1 MKIFLQPVLLCIL
14 LLSMA
19 ITNAQQV
26 KPPVRPGAP
35 QSGNQQTSEDD
46 PRWQKV
52 DSLLQMGLPQS
63 ALEEIKR
70 LMAEVSFT
78 RSGLPD
84 PKGQYAQYIK
94 ANLYELSARSQFEEN
109 YLLNYIKEREALL
122 NKPWPSVHSL
132 EWINQITYSI
142 LADLYWQYYSQN
154 RWMILDRTVGSKGT
168 MDLNAPVETWDVDMF
183 IQKVSS
189 YYSLSLKNPDEAQR
203 ISLKDYDPVLEKAE
217 DSKKY
222 RPTLYDF
229 LAHRAADFFMND
241 EASITSPEYQ
251 YVMKDSLLLANAGKF
266 TTVVLSG
273 EDSLSFHLQAL
284 RILQQIEKFHLEDKD
299 PSALVDAELKRLKF
313 VYSNINNPRKDS
325 LYLDALRSLVK
336 KYSSHEVSASMMEAI
351 ANWYSEEFQPPVK
364 VYMSTLPPPKEADYI
379 KARQWCLRAIKSF
392 PESHA
397 AENCR
402 ILLNTIEEKTID
414 FRTQEEVIAEKEYP
428 VLLEYRNV
436 DKVYF
441 RLVPTKYISNRDYES
456 GRNSVKSFTSTKPLM
471 EWSVSVPNPGD
482 YKNHK
487 TEVIMPKAPAGHYIL
502 LASDNLIFADSTV
515 AYSFIQVSRMS
526 YISRTAPDGSGLV
539 YVLDRYNGKP
549 VKGVSVQS
557 FTTDYDY
564 KNRTYQRR
572 NREKYTTGEDGSFTI
587 KAPGANQN
595 ANLSFEFRYKND
607 TLIAE
612 NYFQLFNRGQYRERE
627 SKTTTFFFTDR
638 AIYRPGQTVYFKGI
652 VVDNS
657 GKSPLTA
664 EGYHTTLKL
673 YDVNGQAIYTR
684 DYTSGDYGSFSGS
697 FQLPSSG
704 LTGQMRI
711 ESENGSTNFAVEEYK
726 RPKFEVTFKPVDST
740 YRLNQPVEITGE
752 ARTYSDVALSD
763 ATVNY
768 RVVRSAVFP
777 FRDFFRIWP
786 PISYPDAQIVSG
798 TTKVAADGTFKITFT
813 ATPDPSDYGDYNPLY
828 TFMVYTD
835 VSDINGETQSGQTAV
850 NVSNKALLLETDIP
864 LEINSKDLK
873 PFSVKATNL
882 AGKVVPSTV
891 KVELHRLKEG
901 SLLIPR
907 VWDLP
912 DTAIYSLQ
920 EFKSRLPEFP
930 YMLETEQGQDYGQDP
945 VLAERIKEKLVWSGT
960 LNTGKDSTMLFK
972 DIDSE
977 PGRYLITLSATDA
990 FGEPVKLEKVLTIFD
1005 PDSRK
1010 IPAPEHLWFT
1020 LLTPKPNQGGKLQFL
1035 AGSAV
1040 DGSLLIEIQSKGKIL
1055 RHEWYIVSGQKLY
1068 EFQLPDSLT
1077 GLVTVHANL
1086 VWNNYNFLEMHDVNI
1101 PDNSKEL
1108 KFAFESFRSPLLP
1121 GGTEKWKINIT
1132 GPDGKPLQAELLAS
1146 MYDASL
1152 DAFVKHQWF
1161 FDLYRAWPVIYN
1173 WELQQAFNIT
1183 GSWSFGPQYY
1193 GEGVYLQEY
1202 DRLNW
1207 FGHNT
1212 FNGYGYGGRYAK
1224 GGMLVEDE
1232 MILDAVAM
1240 ESESPVANM
1249 QEVSEM
1255 SGDILVPLEKKI
1267 VEPQV
1272 RRNLQETAFFFP
1284 HLTTNK
1290 DGEVW
1295 VEFTVPEALTRWIF
1309 MGMAHTT
1316 GLRNAMFSKEV
1327 VTQKNLMVTPN
1338 LPRFFRDG
1346 DQMIL
1351 QSKISNLTSNPIQG
1365 EARLEILDA
1374 MTMQPVDT
1382 EFGNTTVTKSF
1393 DIPVKSNASVEWNIK
1408 VPASI
1413 QAVLVR
1419 ITAVAG
1425 NHSDGEE
1432 VLVPVLTNRMLVTET
1447 LPLPINGNQTKKFT
1461 FPSLINSGVGNS
1473 SGAPGNQKTG
1483 SASNTLVPH
1492 RLTLEFTSN
1501 PAWYAL
1507 QALPWLESV
1516 EKENSDQIFNRF
1528 FANSIAGFVAN
1539 SSQKIRSVFETW
1551 KTASPDALLSNLE
1564 KNQELKALLIEETPW
1579 LTEAKNEGEQKQ
1591 RLALMFDLNRLS
1603 SEKTSALRRLQQ
1615 NQSDNGGWPWFEG
1628 MPESRYITQY
1638 IVTGMGKL
1646 NHLKVIDLRN
1656 DNESMNMVNRAVN
1669 YLSQRMKEDYNRI
1682 LRDSTAQTGDKGK
1695 KGRKVNQDGVKKN
1708 LMDTDHLSYEHI
1720 QFLYAMSYL
1729 NGLAEPSEDSREAI
1743 AFFSEQARKY
1753 WNKRGLYSQG
1763 MIALWAGR
1771 NGDAKTTQ
1779 AIMASLREKA
1789 ITNEEMGTYWRDNT
1803 SGYYW
1808 YQAPIETQAILIEL
1822 FEEMGTAGSKGSK
1835 GTVGTVSEVDLMKTW
1850 LLKQKQTQSWPTTTA
1865 TSEAV
1870 YALLLRGTDWLQ
1882 TDAKVVIR
1890 TGGETIDLSKP
1901 TIPGVEKEAGTGY
1914 FKTSW
1919 SGSDITADK
1928 GNITVSKESEGPA
1941 WGAMY
1946 FQYFE
1951 NLDKIKAA
1959 DSPLKI
1965 SKQLFVKETTTAGQ
1979 RLVAVTSDKPLQTG
1993 DRLTVRIEIV
2003 SDRDLEYVHLKDMR
2017 ASAFEPATT
2026 LSGYEWKGSL
2036 GYYRSTRDAATN
2048 FFMHYLPKG
2057 THVFEYDLVVSQSG
2071 EYSNGISTIQ
2081 CMYAPEFAA
2090 HSEGIRVFVSK
2101 NKE

>member
-14 LLSMA
+14 LSCFTV
-19 ITNAQQV
+19 ISAQQV
-26 KPPVRPGAP
+26 KPPVRPGTP
-35 QSGNQQTSEDD
+35 QTDNQLKTEDD
-46 PRWQKV
+46 PQWKKV
-52 DSLLQMGLPQS
+52 DSLLQVGLPQS

-70 LMAEVSFT
+70 IMSEVSFT

-109 YLLNYIKEREALL
+109 YLLNYIAEREKLL
-122 NKPWPSVHSL
+122 QEPWPSVQSL
-132 EWINQITYSI
+132 DQVRQITYSI
-142 LADLYWQYYSQN
+142 LADLYWQYYSQH
-154 RWMILDRTVGSKGT
+154 RWMILDRTVESKGT

-183 IQKVSS
+183 IQKVSN
-189 YYSLSLKNPDEAQR
+189 YYSLSLKNPDETQR

-241 EASITSPEYQ
+241 EASITAPEYQ
-251 YVMKDSLLLANAGKF
+251 FVMKDSQLLSESGTFTEVRLA
-266 TTVVLSG
+266 G
-273 EDSLSFHLQAL
+273 EDTLSFHLQAL
-284 RILQQIEKFHLEDKD
+284 QILQDIEKFHLMDKN
-299 PSALVDAELKRLKF
+299 PEALVDVELKRLKF
-313 VYSNINNPRKDS
+313 VYGNINNPDKDS
-325 LYLDALRSLVK
+325 LYLNTLLSLEK
-336 KYSSHEVSASMMEAI
+336 KYSGNVASASIMEAI
-351 ANWYSEEFQPPVK
+351 AAWYGEEYQPPVK
-364 VYMSTLPPPKEADYI
+364 VYMSTLPEPKEADFI
-379 KARQWCLRAIKSF
+379 KSREWCLKAIASF
-392 PESHA
+392 PETNA
-397 AENCR
+397 AKNCR
-402 ILLNTIEEKTID
+402 IRLRSIEQSTVE
-414 FRTQEEVIAEKEYP
+414 FRTQEEIVAEKEYP
-428 VLLEYRNV
+428 ILLDYKNLK
-436 DKVYF
+436 KVYF
-441 RLVPTKYISNRDYES
+441 RLIPSRYISNREY
-456 GRNSVKSFTSTKPLM
+456 NSDRRFLETFVKAKPAM
-471 EWSVSVPNPGD
+471 SWSVDLPEAGD
-482 YKNHK
+482 YKHHK
-487 TEVIMPKAPAGHYIL
+487 AELIMPVTKSGHYIL
-502 LASDNLIFADSTV
+502 LASNNESFKDSTM
-515 AYSFIQVSRMS
+515 AYAFIQVSNMT
-526 YISRTAPDGSGLV
+526 YISRNAPDGSGLI

-549 VKGVSVQS
+549 IKGVSVQS

-564 KNRTYQRR
+564 KTRKYNRK
-572 NREKYTTGEDGSFTI
+572 NRDIYTTGDDGSFAI
-587 KAPGANQN
+587 KAPGASQN
-595 ANLSFEFRYKND
+595 ANLSFEFRYKKD

-612 NYFQLFNRGQYRERE
+612 NYFQLYNRGRYRERE

-638 AIYRPGQTVYFKGI
+638 VIYRPGQTVHFKGI

-657 GKSPLTA
+657 GKSPLVV
-664 EGYHTTLKL
+664 EGYHSLVKL
-673 YDVNGQAIYTR
+673 YDVNGQAIFSKEYV
-684 DYTSGDYGSFSGS
+684 SGDYGSFSGS
-697 FQLPSSG
+697 FQLPSAG

-711 ESENGSTNFAVEEYK
+711 ESENGSVNFAVEEYK

-740 YRLNQPVEITGE
+740 YRLNQPVEVTGE
-752 ARTYSDVALSD
+752 ARTYSDVALSG

-777 FRDFFRIWP
+777 FRDVFRIWP
-786 PISYPDAQIVSG
+786 PLSYPDAQIESG
-798 TTKVAADGTFKITFT
+798 TTKVSADGTFKITFT

-828 TFMVYTD
+828 TFMVYAD

-850 NVSNKALLLETDIP
+850 NVSNKALLLETDIQP
-864 LEINSKDLK
+864 ELNNKELK

-882 AGKVVPSTV
+882 AGKSVPATV

-912 DTAIYSLQ
+912 DTAVYSLQ
-920 EFKSRLPEFP
+920 EFKTRLPEFP
-930 YMLETEQGQDYGQDP
+930 YMYETERGNDNGQDP
-945 VLAERIKEKLVWSGT
+945 VPAERVKEKLVWSGSFD
-960 LNTGKDSTMLFK
+960 TGKDSSMVLQNTDL
-972 DIDSE
+972 E

-990 FGEPVKLEKVLTIFD
+990 FGEAVKLEKELIIFD
-1005 PDSRK
+1005 PDSKK
-1010 IPAPEHLWFT
+1010 IPAPKHLWFT
-1020 LLTPKPNQGGKLQFL
+1020 LLTPKPEQGGKIRFL

-1040 DGSLLIEIQSKGKIL
+1040 DGRLLIELQSNGKIL
-1055 RHEWYIVSGQKLY
+1055 KHEWYSVSGQKPF

-1077 GLVTVHANL
+1077 GRVTILANL
-1086 VWNNYNFLEMHDVNI
+1086 VWNNYNFIEMHDIEI

-1121 GGTEKWKINIT
+1121 GGTEKWKIKIT

-1152 DAFVKHQWF
+1152 DAFAQHRWY
-1161 FDLYRAWPVIYN
+1161 FDLYRSWPLIYN
-1173 WELQQAFNIT
+1173 WELQRSFDIT
-1183 GSWSFGPQYY
+1183 GSRSFQPEYY
-1193 GEGVYLQEY
+1193 GEGIFHQEY
-1202 DRLNW
+1202 DKLNW
-1207 FGHNT
+1207 FGYNT
-1212 FNGYGYGGRYAK
+1212 FNGYGGFRSKGGRMAEEP
-1224 GGMLVEDE
+1224 MLMIVADEVAPMAE
-1232 MILDAVAM
+1232 MIEIRP
-1240 ESESPVANM
+1240 ESEANGDFAVSP
-1249 QEVSEM
+1249 
-1255 SGDILVPLEKKI
+1255 EKKAP
-1267 VEPQV
+1267 EPQV
-1272 RRNLQETAFFFP
+1272 RRNLQETAFFYP

-1295 VEFTVPEALTRWIF
+1295 VEFTVPEALTRWNF

-1316 GLRNAMFSKEV
+1316 GLRNAMFKKEV
-1327 VTQKNLMVTPN
+1327 VTQKNLMVSPN

-1346 DQMIL
+1346 DQMVL
-1351 QSKISNLTSNPIQG
+1351 QVKISNLTSNPIQG

-1393 DIPVKSNASVEWNIK
+1393 DIPVKSNASVEWEIR

-1413 QAVLVR
+1413 QAVMVR

-1461 FPSLINSGVGNS
+1461 FPSLINSGVGNT

-1483 SASNTLVPH
+1483 NASNTLVPQ

-1528 FANSIAGFVAN
+1528 FANSIAGFIAN
-1539 SSQKIRSVFETW
+1539 SSPKIRSVFETW

-1638 IVTGMGKL
+1638 IVTGIGKL

-1753 WNKRGLYSQG
+1753 WNKRGLFAQG

-1771 NGDAKTTQ
+1771 NGDARTAQ
-1779 AIMASLREKA
+1779 AIMASLREKS

-1822 FEEMGTAGSKGSK
+1822 FEEMGTSGSKGSK
-1835 GTVGTVSEVDLMKTW
+1835 GTSGTLSEVDLMKTW

-1890 TGGETIDLSKP
+1890 AGSEMIDLSKP

-1928 GNITVSKESEGPA
+1928 GNIVVTKESDGPA

-1965 SKQLFVKETTTAGQ
+1965 SKQMFVKETTTAGQ
-1979 RLVAVTSDKPLQTG
+1979 RLVAVTSDKPLQIG
-1993 DRLTVRIEIV
+1993 DRLAVRIEIV
-2003 SDRDLEYVHLKDMR
+2003 SERDLEYVHLKDMR

-2048 FFMHYLPKG
+2048 FFIYYLPKG